1 MAHRISFALSWRLT
15 GIIALAAVVL
25 VSSIYLSDNHKDEPR
40 PEPVAKLP
48 SENFRIPT
56 EPDKPEIEVT
66 ADHRL
71 ARVQHKDAQG
81 LSPLETVHTEQ
92 GVITIKRTFDLAGK
106 LLKEEASLDG
116 KPVAVPKH

>member
-1 MAHRISFALSWRLT
+1 VRRISLSFGWKLA
-15 GIIALAAVVL
+15 GMIALAAGVL
-25 VSSIYLSDNHKDEPR
+25 VLSLCLSDRRQSEPR
-40 PEPVAKLP
+40 PGPVAKVP
-48 SENFRIPT
+48 PENFRVPT

-71 ARVQHKDAQG
+71 ARIQHKDARG

-116 KPVAVPKH
+116 KSVAVPKL